1 VLGFM
6 PAPGWWLTAILCSV
20 YFVTGVV
27 WTFVGIAFGSM
38 MMDAADEHELLY
50 GSRREGLYFAGL
62 VFSVKAA
69 VAVGLMIAGV
79 GLDLIGFPA
88 GIANTPGQTVA
99 PDVARSLGL
108 MAGPG
113 AALLSLTSV
122 LVLMRYQLVKTK
134 LAEIQRTLKERR
146 AMAATS

>member
-1 VLGFM
+1 
-6 PAPGWWLTAILCSV
+6 
-20 YFVTGVV
+20 
-27 WTFVGIAFGSM
+27 M

-69 VAVGLMIAGV
+69 VVVGLMIAGV

-88 GIANTPGQTVA
+88 GIANNPDETLA
-99 PDVARSLGL
+99 PDVWQNLGI

-122 LVLMRYQLVKTK
+122 LVLMRYRLVRTK
-134 LAEIQRTLKERR
+134 VAEIQRALKERR
-146 AMAATS
+146 TAAAST